1 MGECVVMVAIGYV
14 RVSTG
19 GQAEDGVS
27 LAAQRSKVQAWAKL
41 NDEPELIVFE
51 DAGLSGSTMSQRP
64 GLKDALDAVCKRKGT
79 LIVYSLSRLA
89 RSTRD
94 TLTIS
99 ERLAKAGAQLVSL
112 SERLDTSSAAG
123 QMMFRMLA
131 VLAEFERDQIAER
144 TKSAMAHMRKAG
156 RRISR
161 FAPYGWEFDAAGE
174 LLVVNR
180 SEQRVLQ
187 RMRKFRSQ
195 GMTLRQ
201 IAAELNE
208 HDVPTKQGGNGG
220 WTPKVIR
227 SLLLRPAN
235 G

>member
-1 MGECVVMVAIGYV
+1 MVAIGYI
-14 RVSTG
+14 RVSTD
-19 GQAEDGVS
+19 GQAQDGIS
-27 LAAQRSKVQAWAKL
+27 LDAQKAKLESWAKL
-41 NDEPELIVFE
+41 NDEPELIVFK
-51 DAGLSGSTMSQRP
+51 DAGVSGSSMSQRP

-123 QMMFRMLA
+123 TMIFRLLA
-131 VLAEFERDQIAER
+131 VLAEFERDQVAER
-144 TKSAMAHMRKAG
+144 TKSAMAHMRKTG

-161 FAPYGWEFDAAGE
+161 YPPFGWDFDPAGE
-174 LLVVNR
+174 VLVVNR
-180 SEQRVLQ
+180 AEQRVLQ
-187 RMRKFRSQ
+187 RIRKFRDQ

-201 IAAELNE
+201 IAAALNE
-208 HDVPTKQGGNGG
+208 RDVPTKQGGDGG
-220 WTPKVIR
+220 WSPKVVR